1 MRRSVRTCSVLG
13 VQIVRRVLPEVA
25 QPPLL
30 GLWGARE
37 SQRKTHFHTQHRH
50 RQIDTQAIT
59 IMSAMDTDTRAIE
72 AHP

>member
-1 MRRSVRTCSVLG
+1 MRRSVRTCRVLG

-37 SQRKTHFHTQHRH
+37 SQRKTHVPTRHRH
-50 RQIDTQAIT
+50 RQIDTQAI
-59 IMSAMDTDTRAIE
+59 AIIVSYE
-72 AHP
+72 HGHTSD